1 MRRTLRPVRRT
12 SGGRPPGDPG
22 RGRPGPGRP
31 TSGGSASD
39 RPTSGH
45 RASGPLAKVRWTI
58 RLRLT
63 LLYGALFLVTGV
75 LLLTVVYLLV
85 AGRPPWAGVE
95 PPAPPAASVAPSGLG
110 ADVPAPTVDLEPYL
124 QQQRSDYLRKLLT
137 SSGIALVLLTFLSVW
152 LGWLMAGRAL
162 RPLRTMADTAKDISA
177 SDLHRRLGAPGPSD
191 EIKDLA
197 DTFDALLDHLE
208 AAFEAQRRFVAN
220 ASHELRTPLTFERSL
235 LEITLADPRASA
247 AELRETCVRVLG
259 SNARQEKLIEAL
271 LTLARSQRG
280 LDRRVPVDL
289 AALAAD
295 HLDRPRDADG
305 PPGVRIGG
313 ELAPAAVLGDP
324 PLVERLIV
332 NLVDNAVR
340 HNVPDGQVRVWTG
353 RCAGRPAL
361 SVRNTGPQVLPSQV
375 ELIFQPFQRLRAT
388 RLGGHDGQ
396 GIGLSIV
403 AAIAAAHDAE
413 LHAEALPEGGL
424 EIRVEFPP
432 VAH

>member
-1 MRRTLRPVRRT
+1 MRRAPRPA
-12 SGGRPPGDPG
+12 RPA
-22 RGRPGPGRP
+22 PGRP
-31 TSGGSASD
+31 T
-39 RPTSGH
+39 R
-45 RASGPLAKVRWTI
+45 VRWTI

-85 AGRPPWAGVE
+85 AGRPPWSGVE
-95 PPAPPAASVAPSGLG
+95 PPNPPAASVTPSGLG
-110 ADVPAPTVDLEPYL
+110 AATGVPAPTVDLEQQL
-124 QQQRSDYLRKLLT
+124 QQQRSDYLEKLLT
-137 SSGIALVLLTFLSVW
+137 SSGIALALLTFLSVW
-152 LGWLMAGRAL
+152 LGWVVAGRAL
-162 RPLRTMADTAKDISA
+162 RPLRTMADTAKAISA
-177 SDLHRRLGAPGPSD
+177 NDLHRRLSAPGPSD

-208 AAFEAQRRFVAN
+208 GAFEAQRRFVAN

-235 LEITLADPRASA
+235 LEITLADPDASA

-280 LDRRVPVDL
+280 LDRRVPADL
-289 AALAAD
+289 AALAAEY
-295 HLDRPRDADG
+295 LEQPRAGDG
-305 PPGVRIGG
+305 PPGVRIDS

-324 PLVERLIV
+324 PLLERLII

-340 HNVPDGQVRVWTG
+340 HNVPDGRVRVWTG
-353 RCAGRPAL
+353 LRGNRPAL
-361 SVRNTGPQVLPSQV
+361 RVRNTGPEILPSQI
-375 ELIFQPFQRLRAT
+375 ELIFQPFQRLRTT
-388 RLGGHDGQ
+388 RLGGHEGQ

-403 AAIAAAHDAE
+403 AAIAAAHDAR
-413 LHAEALPEGGL
+413 LHAEPLPDGGL

-432 VAH
+432 VAP

>member
-1 MRRTLRPVRRT
+1 MRRTPRPARLA
-12 SGGRPPGDPG
+12 
-22 RGRPGPGRP
+22 PGRP
-31 TSGGSASD
+31 
-39 RPTSGH
+39 
-45 RASGPLAKVRWTI
+45 AKVRWTI

-95 PPAPPAASVAPSGLG
+95 PPAPPAATVTPSGLG
-110 ADVPAPTVDLEPYL
+110 AAADVPGPSVELEQQL
-124 QQQRSDYLRKLLT
+124 QQQRSDYLRELLT
-137 SSGIALVLLTFLSVW
+137 ASGIALGLLTVLSVY

-162 RPLRTMADTAKDISA
+162 RPLRTMADTAKAISA
-177 SDLHRRLGAPGPSD
+177 NDLHRRLGAPGPSD

-208 AAFEAQRRFVAN
+208 SAFEAQRRFVAN

-235 LEITLADPRASA
+235 LEVTLADPDASA
-247 AELRETCVRVLG
+247 ADLRATCERVLG

-289 AALAAD
+289 AALAAEY
-295 HLDRPRDADG
+295 LGQPRAGDG
-305 PPGVRIGG
+305 PPGVRIGSD
-313 ELAPAAVLGDP
+313 LAPAAVMGDP
-324 PLVERLIV
+324 PLVERLII

-340 HNVPDGQVRVWTG
+340 HNVPDGRVRVWTG
-353 RCAGRPAL
+353 LRGERPTL
-361 SVRNTGPQVLPSQV
+361 CVRNTGPEVLPSQLD
-375 ELIFQPFQRLRAT
+375 LIFQPFQRLRAT

-413 LHAEALPEGGL
+413 LHAEPLPDGGL

-432 VAH
+432 AAP